1 MAIVRNEGVEF
12 RSKAT
17 SSISPTAHTRTVIAE
32 TEPASMAGTRLIP
45 STLRITENREEVVVN
60 SPACRDRN
68 SLRFE
73 ELGIQL
79 EELLDR

>member
-12 RSKAT
+12 RSKLAPG
-17 SSISPTAHTRTVIAE
+17 ISPKVQARTVIAE
-32 TEPASMAGTRLIP
+32 CEPASLV
-45 STLRITENREEVVVN
+45 STWLVPPALLVAENREQIVVW

-73 ELGIQL
+73 ELGIPF